1 MFIKYVSDQEH
12 SKCISG
18 LQFYLEKCVENL
30 LIVSQKYVEIQKL
43 DCVSTSDN
51 VGVFLMMM
59 LQKNENDE
67 SINFLS
73 KVRE

>member
-1 MFIKYVSDQEH
+1 VSDQEH

-18 LQFYLEKCVENL
+18 LQFYLEKCVEKL
-30 LIVSQKYVEIQKL
+30 LIVSQKCVEIQKL

-51 VGVFLMMM
+51 VGIFLMM

>member
-18 LQFYLEKCVENL
+18 LQFYLKKCFEKL

-51 VGVFLMMM
+51 VGGFLMM